1 MPDADGSLGPAHQ
14 LRTDWRA
21 LLERWTERHHLRKTL
36 DVGSVTLDFG
46 IPDTD
51 RILTVR
57 FMTTSSLLVAF
68 MTNGRTL
75 KPEQLALAAAAAN
88 AWNTEQLLP
97 MLSVWDVRGPHPC
110 IAGVCAMPLTGRFT
124 QPDFDALANE
134 WVEHGRVMF
143 ARCQELFQL

>member
-1 MPDADGSLGPAHQ
+1 VPVADEGPVRQ
-14 LRTDWRA
+14 LRADWRV
-21 LLERWTERHHLRKTL
+21 LLEGWAARQNLRMAAEA
-36 DVGSVTLDFG
+36 DSVTLDFG

-51 RILTVR
+51 RVLTVR
-57 FMTTSSLLVAF
+57 FMTTSTLLVAF

-75 KPEQLALAAAAAN
+75 KPDQLALAAAAAN
-88 AWNTEQLLP
+88 AWNTEQLIP

-124 QPDFDALANE
+124 QTDFDALANE

-143 ARCQELFQL
+143 ARCQELFHL